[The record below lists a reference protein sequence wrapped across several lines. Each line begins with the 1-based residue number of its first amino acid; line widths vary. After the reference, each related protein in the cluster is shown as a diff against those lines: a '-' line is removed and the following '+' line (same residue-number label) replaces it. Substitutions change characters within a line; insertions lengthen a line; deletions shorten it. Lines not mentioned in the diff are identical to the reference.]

1 MATTGKGMPM
11 THNMA
16 QNARLPMLI
25 AFAPEKDRRFEFE
38 RANAKSKPDAIHK
51 EPFVNPVTV
60 EF

>member
-25 AFAPEKDRRFEFE
+25 AFAPEKDRRLNLNELTP
-38 RANAKSKPDAIHK
+38 RANRMPFRKSRS
-51 EPFVNPVTV
+51 
-60 EF
+60 